1 MTLVQ
6 AMGHRD
12 LLWWYTYPVQEGH
25 LSRVAA
31 HGDAEPPLDPMLAWE
46 IGEPRGHLLHHRVLR
61 VHEMQIGGL
70 CLGLVLTFGVGLE
83 GATWF
88 LRGADSGKVT
98 FRNAGM

>member
-1 MTLVQ
+1 M
-6 AMGHRD
+6 
-12 LLWWYTYPVQEGH
+12 
-25 LSRVAA
+25 AA

-46 IGEPRGHLLHHRVLR
+46 IGEPRGHLLHHHVLQ

-70 CLGLVLTFGVGLE
+70 CLGVGLE

-98 FRNAGM
+98 FRSAGV